1 MKIESVRIE
10 NFRSFQDQTIF
21 FDDYTCL
28 VGANG
33 SGKSTV
39 LCALNVFFRDS
50 ENSSTDLV
58 NLSHEDF
65 HQKKTDKPIRITVT
79 FGDLSAEAQ
88 EDFRDYYR
96 QGKLIIAAVA
106 EYNAAAGRADVQQFG
121 LRTGMEQ
128 FKPFFEALK
137 NGAPVADLRAIFA
150 GLRGGF
156 PGIDAST
163 AKDAMTAALR
173 KFETDPLNA
182 LLCIEIPSADSF
194 YGFSKGSNRLAK
206 HVQWVFIPAVKDVT
220 AEQNEGKSTALG
232 KILARTVRVKLKF
245 DEVILELQQKTEE
258 EYRKILDSNEA
269 ALSDLEK
276 SLTERMAMWAHPA
289 ASIHLTWQR
298 DSKRAV
304 LIEPPAARTTAG
316 EGGFQGD
323 LARLGHGFQRSYLL
337 ALLQILATSGDDAD
351 APKLIL
357 ACEEPELY
365 QHPPQARHLATVLEQ
380 LSEQEAQVM
389 VCTHNPSMVTGKGF
403 ESVRLVRFNSLE
415 NCSGCHQL
423 KFSDLAARLGAL
435 TGKPP
440 TKPTGLA
447 AKLHQELQPSIN
459 ELFFTRNLVLVEGL
473 EDVAIITSWLV
484 LMGRWNEFRQKGIHI
499 VPAGGKS
506 HLSYALVI
514 AQGLQIP
521 VFTIFDADRDEDKHK
536 DLHQRDNTLLLK
548 LLAGDHSKPFPTDI
562 LWSAR
567 FSVWPNN
574 IGDAIEAD
582 VPSDKMKTYADK
594 ANATHG
600 NPGGLKKNSL
610 QIGAKLQLAFEDGNR
625 PACLDKLCDA
635 ILAFAS

>member
-1 MKIESVRIE
+1 MKIDSVRIE
-10 NFRSFQDQTIF
+10 NFRSFRDQTIF

-39 LCALNVFFRDS
+39 LCALNVFFRDG
-50 ENSSTDLV
+50 ENSSTDV
-58 NLSHEDF
+58 INLSHEDF
-65 HQKKTDKPIRITVT
+65 HQKKTDKPITITVT
-79 FGDLSAEAQ
+79 FGDLTAEAQ
-88 EDFRDYYR
+88 EDFKDYYR
-96 QGKLIIAAVA
+96 QGKLIISAVA
-106 EYNAAAGRADVQQFG
+106 EYNAATGRADVQQFG
-121 LRTGMEQ
+121 LRTGMDQ
-128 FKPFFEALK
+128 FRPFFEALK
-137 NGAPVADLRAIFA
+137 NGAPVTGLRAIFS
-150 GLRGGF
+150 GLRGSF
-156 PGIDAST
+156 PGIAAST
-163 AKDAMTAALR
+163 AKDAMIAALR
-173 KFETDPLNA
+173 EFESDPSNA
-182 LLCIEIPSADSF
+182 HLCTEIPSADSF

-220 AEQNEGKSTALG
+220 AEQSEGKSTALG
-232 KILARTVRVKLKF
+232 KILARTVRVRLRF
-245 DEVILELQQKTEE
+245 DEVILELQQKTED
-258 EYRKILDSNEA
+258 EYRKILDSNQE
-269 ALSDLEK
+269 ALSELEK
-276 SLTERMAMWAHPA
+276 SLTERMALWAHPA

-304 LIEPPAARTTAG
+304 QIEPPAARTLAG

-403 ESVRLVRFNSLE
+403 ESVRLIRFDSVE

-423 KFSDLAARLGAL
+423 KFSELAARLGAL

-484 LMGRWNEFRQKGIHI
+484 LTGRWSEFRQKGIHI

-514 AQGLQIP
+514 AQGLKIP
-521 VFTIFDADRDEDKHK
+521 VFTIFDADGDDDKHK
-536 DLHQRDNTLLLK
+536 ALHQRDNTLLHK
-548 LLAGDHSKPFPTDI
+548 LLDADHSKPFPADI
-562 LWSAR
+562 LWNEKFA
-567 FSVWPNN
+567 VWPTN
-574 IGDAIEAD
+574 IGDAIKAD
-582 VPSDKMKTYADK
+582 VSEEKMRTYDDK
-594 ANATHG
+594 ANAAHG
-600 NPGGLKKNSL
+600 SPGGLKKNSL
-610 QIGAKLQLAFEDGNR
+610 QIGVKLQLAFEGGSR
-625 PACLDKLCDA
+625 PASLDKLCDA
-635 ILAFAS
+635 ILAFAK